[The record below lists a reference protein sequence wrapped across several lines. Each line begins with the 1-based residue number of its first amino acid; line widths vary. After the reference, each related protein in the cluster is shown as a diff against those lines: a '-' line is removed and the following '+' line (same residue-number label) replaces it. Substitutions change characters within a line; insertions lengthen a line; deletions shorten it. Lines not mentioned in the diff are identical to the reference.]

1 MKRKVL
7 VEDADKGRF
16 VVTSC
21 PDCGAE
27 VKRRC

>member
-1 MKRKVL
+1 MNRFI
-7 VEDADKGRF
+7 EGADEGIF
-16 VVTSC
+16 AATSC